1 MKNKIMA
8 KQFNKRRVAIRCAR
22 VTQLGIALAV
32 WTALPAPAGAA
43 ITQQAYLK
51 ASNTQEGD
59 RFGAAVAMSGD
70 TLVIGADEEDS
81 NARGVNGSQSNNDA
95 QDAGAAYVFV
105 RNGTT
110 WTQEAYLKPSNT
122 RAPAPGQSGSAF
134 GAAVAISGDTL
145 VVGAPNESSS
155 ATGVN
160 GNQNDNNAWYS
171 GAAYIFVRSGTNWT

>member
-110 WTQEAYLKPSNT
+110 WTQ
-122 RAPAPGQSGSAF
+122 
-134 GAAVAISGDTL
+134 
-145 VVGAPNESSS
+145 
-155 ATGVN
+155 
-160 GNQNDNNAWYS
+160 
-171 GAAYIFVRSGTNWT
+171 